1 MTKQQEAKILI
12 VEDDVIIAEYISEIL
27 QEEHFKNIK
36 IAHDKELAL
45 YEMEQFKPDIILMDI
60 NLKGK
65 NSGIELSKVKNKN
78 ATVIFITGQQDYS
91 LMSEALKTNP
101 DAYLTKPLKR
111 VDLLASINLAIFKK
125 QSQTFQFKDGYD
137 LVSLDYDDIKY
148 IVADGNYVN
157 IQTVSK
163 KYTIRKSLN
172 TVAEKLPSVIFKRSH
187 RSYIVNINKVQRV
200 SYNFLIINN
209 VEIPLSRSFSK
220 SFK

>member
-27 QEEHFKNIK
+27 QEEHFNTIK
-36 IAHDKELAL
+36 MAHDLELAL

-60 NLKGK
+60 NLSGK
-65 NSGIELSKVKNKN
+65 NTGIELSKAKNNN
-78 ATVIFITGQQDYS
+78 ATVIFITGQQDYT

-111 VDLLASINLAIFKK
+111 VDLLASINLAMFKK

-137 LVSLDYDDIKY
+137 IISLDFNDIKY
-148 IVADGNYVN
+148 IVADGNYIN
-157 IQTVSK
+157 IQTILK
-163 KYTIRKSLN
+163 RYTIRKSLN
-172 TVAEKLPSVIFKRSH
+172 TIAEVLPSEIFKQTH
-187 RSYIVNINKVQRV
+187 RSYIVNTNKVQRV
-200 SYNFLIINN
+200 STNYVIIND